1 MTRRVR
7 LFLFF
12 FSILLSVAFRA
23 QQQELSNIVGQ
34 LRVVRGDFPSHQIMI
49 KLLFRGSPVTS
60 GYADTEG
67 KFGFDGLVPG
77 EYHIVINDDDYD
89 PVDERVIIHSDI
101 SSNTMAFLILRP
113 RENVQKADP
122 IGLRTSGSNP
132 FLVDPQ
138 DYNKHFPKKALK
150 EYERGLDAERK
161 GRGDDAITHYRDAL
175 KIAPNYYPAHNNLG
189 TLYLSKS
196 DFVSAEEQ
204 FQEAVR
210 LDQNDPQ
217 AYFNL
222 ANVFLLKGQYK
233 ESEAAVATG
242 LQRRPDSGFGRFL
255 QGCLYARTRNFPE
268 AEKSLRTAL
277 RLDATMWQAHLQLV
291 SVYLQQQRRE
301 DAIAELQI
309 FLKAFPLVSA
319 AEKAKDLLQKL
330 QAENNPAH
338 ANR

>member
-7 LFLFF
+7 LFLLVS
-12 FSILLSVAFRA
+12 SILLPSALFA

-34 LRVVRGDFPSHQIMI
+34 LRVARGDFPSHQIMVQ
-49 KLLFRGSPVTS
+49 LLFRGSSLTS
-60 GYADTEG
+60 TYADTEG
-67 KFGFDGLVPG
+67 KFGFEGLVSG

-101 SSNTMAFLILRP
+101 TANALAFLILRP
-113 RENVQKADP
+113 RQSVQKADP
-122 IGLRTSGSNP
+122 IGSRASGSNP
-132 FLVDPQ
+132 FLVDPE
-138 DYNKHFPKKALK
+138 DYNKRFPKKALK

-161 GRGDDAITHYRDAL
+161 GKGEDAIVHYRDAL

-196 DFVSAEEQ
+196 DFALAEEQ
-204 FQEAVR
+204 FQDAVR

-222 ANVFLLKGQYK
+222 ANAFLLTGQYK

-255 QGCLYARTRNFPE
+255 QGCLYARARNFPE

-277 RLDATMWQAHLQLV
+277 QLDSTMWQAHLQLV
-291 SVYLQQQRRE
+291 SVYLQQQRRQ
-301 DAIAELQI
+301 DAIAELKV

-330 QAENNPAH
+330 QAENTSTH
-338 ANR
+338 VSH

>member
-1 MTRRVR
+1 MPRKVC
-7 LFLFF
+7 LLVFLGCF
-12 FSILLSVAFRA
+12 LAPAALRA

-34 LRVVRGDFPSHQIMI
+34 LRVARGDFPSHQIMI
-49 KLLFRGSPVTS
+49 KLLFRGSPMTS
-60 GYADTEG
+60 TYADTEG
-67 KFGFDGLVPG
+67 KFGFEGLVSG

-101 SSNTMAFLILRP
+101 TANTLAFLILRP
-113 RENVQKADP
+113 RQNVQKADP
-122 IGLRTSGSNP
+122 IGSRTSGSNP
-132 FLVDPQ
+132 FLVDRE

-161 GRGDDAITHYRDAL
+161 GKGDDAIAHYLDAL

-189 TLYLSKS
+189 TLYVSKS
-196 DFVSAEEQ
+196 DFASAEEQ
-204 FQEAVR
+204 FQAAVR

-233 ESEAAVATG
+233 ESQSSVTSG
-242 LQRRPDSGFGRFL
+242 LQRQPDSGFGQFL

-277 RLDATMWQAHLQLV
+277 RLDSTMWQAHLQIV
-291 SVYLQQQRRE
+291 SVYLQEQRKE
-301 DAIAELQI
+301 DAIAELQA

-330 QAENNPAH
+330 QAENNPPH
-338 ANR
+338 SSQ